1 MDENEIR
8 QRMAAYKNFYHV
20 IRLTETIETP
30 GVRGHVPSQEKVH
43 RAIRSLDLE
52 GKRVLDIGCRDGL
65 YAFECEK
72 LGAGEVIA
80 IDNDVSPAAVEFLI
94 PFLNSSVK
102 MHELN
107 LLDLRPQTFGT
118 FDVVIFAGVLY
129 HLRYPFYGLKIIR
142 DVLKDGGALVLETAI
157 FADENRLALLYCP
170 VGSENPYDRT
180 CPTLFNLKGLTDTLL
195 SLGFQPHEVELQ
207 DGSVLRVTTNGD
219 ATAVPPHPSVVSD
232 PLRKISKTP
241 EDFKPIDRV
250 ALVARTVTA
259 LRNPKLDR
267 YWEGTHDMHTVDLD
281 PWAR

>member
-8 QRMAAYKNFYHV
+8 QKIAAYKNFYHV

-30 GVRGHVPSQEKVH
+30 GVPVHVPGQEKVH
-43 RAIRSLDLE
+43 RAIRSLDLK

-65 YAFECEK
+65 YSFECEK
-72 LGAGEVIA
+72 LGAEEVIG

-94 PFLNSSVK
+94 PFFNSRVK
-102 MHELN
+102 IHEMN

-142 DVLKDGGALVLETAI
+142 DVLRDGGAMVLETAI
-157 FADENRLALLYCP
+157 FADENRLSLLYCP
-170 VGSENPYDRT
+170 VGPENPYDRT
-180 CPTLFNLKGLTDTLL
+180 CPTFFNLKGLTDTLL
-195 SLGFQPHEVELQ
+195 SLGFESDEVELQ
-207 DGSVLRVTTNGD
+207 SGSVLRVTTNGG
-219 ATAVPPHPSVVSD
+219 ATIAPPHPSVVSG
-232 PLRKISKTP
+232 PAGKIVNSPQGDKV
-241 EDFKPIDRV
+241 IDRV
-250 ALVARTVTA
+250 ALVARAVAA

-267 YWEGTHDMHTVDLD
+267 YWEGTHDLHTVDLD

>member
-1 MDENEIR
+1 MDEKEIR
-8 QRMAAYKNFYHV
+8 QRIAAYKNFYHV

-30 GVRGHVPSQEKVH
+30 GVLAHVPSQAKVH
-43 RAIRSLDLE
+43 RAIRSLDLK

-65 YAFECEK
+65 YSFECEK
-72 LGAGEVIA
+72 LGASEIIG
-80 IDNDVSPAAVEFLI
+80 IDNNVSPAAVEFLI
-94 PFLNSSVK
+94 PFFNSKVK

-118 FDVVIFAGVLY
+118 FDIVIFAGVLY

-157 FADENRLALLYCP
+157 FGDENRLALLYCP

-180 CPTLFNLKGLTDTLL
+180 SPTLFNLKGLTDTLL
-195 SLGFQPHEVELQ
+195 SLGFQSNDVELH

-219 ATAVPPHPSVVSD
+219 ATAVPPHPSVQSD
-232 PLRKISKTP
+232 TVRKNLALP
-241 EDFKPIDRV
+241 ETLKPIDRV

-267 YWEGTHDMHTVDLD
+267 YWEGTHDLHTVDLD

>member
-1 MDENEIR
+1 
-8 QRMAAYKNFYHV
+8 
-20 IRLTETIETP
+20 
-30 GVRGHVPSQEKVH
+30 
-43 RAIRSLDLE
+43 
-52 GKRVLDIGCRDGL
+52 
-65 YAFECEK
+65 
-72 LGAGEVIA
+72 
-80 IDNDVSPAAVEFLI
+80 VEFLI
-94 PFLNSSVK
+94 PLLNSNVK
-102 MHELN
+102 MHEMN

-142 DVLKDGGALVLETAI
+142 DVLRDGGALVLETAI
-157 FADENRLALLYCP
+157 FGDENRLALLYCP

-195 SLGFQPHEVELQ
+195 SLGFQSHEVELQ

-232 PLRKISKTP
+232 PVRKISKPP
-241 EDFKPIDRV
+241 EDVKAIDRV
-250 ALVARTVTA
+250 ALVARTVAA

-267 YWEGTHDMHTVDLD
+267 YWEGTHDMHTLDLN

>member
-1 MDENEIR
+1 MDEKEIR
-8 QRMAAYKNFYHV
+8 QRIAAYKNFYHV

-30 GVRGHVPSQEKVH
+30 GVLAHVPSQEKVH
-43 RAIRSLDLE
+43 RAIRSLDLK

-65 YAFECEK
+65 YSFECEK
-72 LGAGEVIA
+72 LGASEIIG

-94 PFLNSSVK
+94 PFFNSKVK

-157 FADENRLALLYCP
+157 FGDENRLALLYCP

-195 SLGFQPHEVELQ
+195 SLGFQSNDVELH

-219 ATAVPPHPSVVSD
+219 ATAVPPHPSVQSD
-232 PLRKISKTP
+232 TLRKNLGLP
-241 EDFKPIDRV
+241 ETLKPIDRV

-267 YWEGTHDMHTVDLD
+267 YWEGTHDLHTVDLD